1 MSETQPTTTRFTA
14 KVITFSAIALA
25 LATVIATFVKF
36 KGPFWFNGG
45 SITLF
50 SMLIICMIGYWYGP
64 AIGLTAAFA
73 YSILQFITGPYV
85 MHPAQVILD
94 YPLAFTSLGLSGFFY
109 KKKNGLLYVATDT
122 GLVVLDENGTTV
134 QMPISELLSAARVRA
149 VKEDRE
155 GNLWFCCF
163 DVSALVRL
171 GTAVLGNGRRGGKGE
186 G

>member
-1 MSETQPTTTRFTA
+1 MSENKTRFTP

-50 SMLIICMIGYWYGP
+50 SMLLVCMIGYWYGP
-64 AIGLTAAFA
+64 VVGLTAAFA

-94 YPLAFTSLGLSGFFY
+94 YPLAFTALGLS
-109 KKKNGLLYVATDT
+109 
-122 GLVVLDENGTTV
+122 
-134 QMPISELLSAARVRA
+134 
-149 VKEDRE
+149 
-155 GNLWFCCF
+155 
-163 DVSALVRL
+163 
-171 GTAVLGNGRRGGKGE
+171 
-186 G
+186 